1 MKDNKKN
8 NTFLEYFKVFI
19 YGVVTPA
26 ILSYG
31 FYYTFSEAVKTSVK
45 EALIETLNISIK
57 THIKNR
63 FDKKLFS

>member
-1 MKDNKKN
+1 MKDDNKY
-8 NTFLEYFKVFI
+8 LEYFKVFI

-45 EALIETLNISIK
+45 EALIETFDISIK
-57 THIKNR
+57 THIKDVFFDR
-63 FDKKLFS
+63 FDKKIK